1 MVSDMVTPQRN
12 TGVQT
17 VRKLNR
23 PFHYPFAFIL
33 FCFVLFSC
41 CTSEQSNTSAGSQES
56 ISVSSPLDSV
66 ATPQPSSMNRKTK
79 TILVLGNSL
88 AAGYGLDP
96 SQAFPALLQ
105 EKIDELGWDFEVIN
119 AGLSGE
125 TTAGGLRRIDW
136 LLRSP
141 VDVLIL
147 ELGGNDGLRGIPPE
161 VTRDNLRAIVKKTRE
176 RYPDVQIIL
185 AGMQVPPNLGE
196 TYTSAFRDL
205 YPELAREESLHLVPF
220 LLEGVGDVPDL
231 NQ

>member
-1 MVSDMVTPQRN
+1 
-12 TGVQT
+12 
-17 VRKLNR
+17 
-23 PFHYPFAFIL
+23 
-33 FCFVLFSC
+33 
-41 CTSEQSNTSAGSQES
+41 
-56 ISVSSPLDSV
+56 
-66 ATPQPSSMNRKTK
+66 MNRKTK

-220 LLEGVGDVPDL
+220 LLEGVGGVPDL
-231 NQ
+231 NQPDGIHPTARGQQIVAENVWKVLKPVLETLRDDTA